1 MVIDQIKKH
10 MIRLSAYCRSL
21 PHPERTDPMVN
32 YYKTINGR
40 IEEIREY
47 EQGCWVN
54 CVAPDDD
61 EVQYLLDFFDIPP
74 ELLRSALDDEESAH
88 IDSED
93 DTTLIIIDVPVVERV
108 SGNITY
114 STMPIGIMITKNN
127 VITVSLKE
135 STILT
140 EFSEGVVRNV
150 MTNYK
155 THFVL
160 HIMLR
165 MATKYLQYLK
175 QIDKISNRIERQL
188 RKSAKNKDLNQLLDI
203 EKSLVFFSSSLK
215 ADENTLEKIMRGRH
229 LKLYEEDQDL
239 LEDVLIEV
247 KQAVDMAATYLNVLN
262 GTMDVFAS
270 IISNNLNVVMKIQ
283 ASLTLLVS
291 VPTVVSGIYG
301 MNIIGGLPFDTLWWF
316 PILISALMMA
326 VMYFILKKKD
336 MF

>member
-1 MVIDQIKKH
+1 MV
-10 MIRLSAYCRSL
+10 S
-21 PHPERTDPMVN
+21 
-32 YYKTINGR
+32 YYKTVNGR
-40 IEEIREY
+40 IEEIKEY
-47 EQGCWVN
+47 EPGCWVN
-54 CVAPDDD
+54 CVAPEDD

-74 ELLRSALDDEESAH
+74 ELLRSALDEEESSH

-93 DTTLIIIDVPVVERV
+93 DTTLIIIDVPVVEKV
-108 SGNITY
+108 SGSITY
-114 STMPIGIMITKNN
+114 STMPIGIMITKSN
-127 VITVSLKE
+127 VITVSLRE

-140 EFSEGVVRNV
+140 EFAEGVVRNV
-150 MTNYK
+150 VTNYK

-175 QIDKISNRIERQL
+175 QIDKISNRIERGL
-188 RKSAKNKDLNQLLDI
+188 RRSAKNKELNQLLDI
-203 EKSLVFFSSSLK
+203 EKSLVYFSSSLK
-215 ADENTLEKIMRGRH
+215 ADEITLEKIMRGRH

-247 KQAVDMAATYLNVLN
+247 KQAVDMAAIYLNILN

-270 IISNNLNVVMKIQ
+270 IISNNLNIVMKIQ

-291 VPTVVSGIYG
+291 VPTVISGLYG
-301 MNIIGGLPFDTLWWF
+301 MNIIGGLPFDGYWWF
-316 PILISALMMA
+316 PVALSGVLMIIMYIILR
-326 VMYFILKKKD
+326 KKD

>member
-1 MVIDQIKKH
+1 MTDVRC
-10 MIRLSAYCRSL
+10 MAVLL
-21 PHPERTDPMVN
+21 PGERMSIVVN
-32 YYKTINGR
+32 FYKTVNGR
-40 IEEIREY
+40 IEEIKEY
-47 EQGCWVN
+47 EEGCWVN
-54 CVAPDDD
+54 CVTPDEH
-61 EVQYLLDFFDIPP
+61 EVDYLLDFFDIPP
-74 ELLRSALDDEESAH
+74 ELLRSALDEEESAH

-93 DTTLIIIDVPVVERV
+93 DTTLIIIDVPVVEKV
-108 SGNITY
+108 SGSITY
-114 STMPIGIMITKNN
+114 STMPIGIMIAGNN

-150 MTNYK
+150 RTDYK

-175 QIDKISNRIERQL
+175 QIDKISNRIERNL
-188 RKSAKNKDLNQLLDI
+188 RKSAKNKELNQLLDV
-203 EKSLVFFSSSLK
+203 EKSLVYFSSSLK
-215 ADENTLEKIMRGRH
+215 SDEITLEKIMRGRYI
-229 LKLYEEDQDL
+229 KLYEEDQDL

-247 KQAVDMAATYLNVLN
+247 KQAVDMTATYLNILN

-291 VPTVVSGIYG
+291 VPTVISGIYG
-301 MNIIGGLPFDTLWWF
+301 MNIIGGLPFDKIWWF
-316 PILISALMMA
+316 PLALSAVLMIIA
-326 VMYFILKKKD
+326 YFFLKKKD

>member
-1 MVIDQIKKH
+1 
-10 MIRLSAYCRSL
+10 
-21 PHPERTDPMVN
+21 MVN
-32 YYKTINGR
+32 FYKTVNGR
-40 IEEIREY
+40 IEEIKEY
-47 EQGCWVN
+47 EEGCWVN
-54 CVAPDDD
+54 CIAPDED
-61 EVQYLLDFFDIPP
+61 EVDYLLDFFDIPP
-74 ELLRSALDDEESAH
+74 ELLRSALDEEESAH

-93 DTTLIIIDVPVVERV
+93 DTTLIIIDVPVVEKV
-108 SGNITY
+108 SGSITY
-114 STMPIGIMITKNN
+114 STMPIGIMITSRN

-175 QIDKISNRIERQL
+175 QIDKISNRIERSL
-188 RKSAKNKDLNQLLDI
+188 RKSAKNKELNQLLDV
-203 EKSLVFFSSSLK
+203 EKSLVYFSSSLK
-215 ADENTLEKIMRGRH
+215 SDEITLERIMRGRYI
-229 LKLYEEDQDL
+229 KLYEEDQDL
-239 LEDVLIEV
+239 LEDVLIEI
-247 KQAVDMAATYLNVLN
+247 KQAVDMTATYLNILN

-270 IISNNLNVVMKIQ
+270 IISNNLNVIMKIQ

-291 VPTVVSGIYG
+291 VPTVISGIYG
-301 MNIIGGLPFDTLWWF
+301 MNIIGGLPFDKLWWF
-316 PILISALMMA
+316 PLAISAVLMII
-326 VMYFILKKKD
+326 VYIFLKKKD

>member
-1 MVIDQIKKH
+1 
-10 MIRLSAYCRSL
+10 MI
-21 PHPERTDPMVN
+21 N
-32 YYKTINGR
+32 YYKTVNGR
-40 IEEIREY
+40 IEELKNY
-47 EQGCWVN
+47 EEGCWVN
-54 CVAPDDD
+54 CVAPDEE
-61 EVQYLLDFFDIPP
+61 EVDYLLDFFDIPP
-74 ELLRSALDDEESAH
+74 ELLRSALDEEESAH

-93 DTTLIIIDVPVVERV
+93 DTTLIIIDVPVVEKV
-108 SGNITY
+108 SGSITY
-114 STMPIGIMITKNN
+114 STMPIGIMITSRN

-150 MTNYK
+150 VTNYK

-175 QIDKISNRIERQL
+175 QIDKISNRIERNL
-188 RKSAKNKDLNQLLDI
+188 RKSAKNKELNQLLDI
-203 EKSLVFFSSSLK
+203 EKSLVYFSSSLK
-215 ADENTLEKIMRGRH
+215 SDEITLERIMRGRYI
-229 LKLYEEDQDL
+229 KLYEEDQDL

-247 KQAVDMAATYLNVLN
+247 KQAVDMTATYLNILN

-270 IISNNLNVVMKIQ
+270 IISNNLNDIMKIQ

-291 VPTVVSGIYG
+291 VPTVISGIYG
-301 MNIIGGLPFDTLWWF
+301 MNIIGGLPFDKIWWF
-316 PILISALMMA
+316 PLAISAVLMI
-326 VMYFILKKKD
+326 VVYLFLKRKD

>member
-1 MVIDQIKKH
+1 MKG
-10 MIRLSAYCRSL
+10 MIALVS
-21 PHPERTDPMVN
+21 
-32 YYKTINGR
+32 YYKTVNGR
-40 IEEIREY
+40 IEEIKTY
-47 EQGCWVN
+47 EEGYWVN
-54 CVAPDDD
+54 CIAPDEE
-61 EVQYLLDFFDIPP
+61 EVDYLLDFFDIPP
-74 ELLRSALDDEESAH
+74 ELLRSALDEEESAH

-93 DTTLIIIDVPVVERV
+93 DTTLIIIDVPVVEKV
-108 SGNITY
+108 SGSITY
-114 STMPIGIMITKNN
+114 STMPIGIMITDKN

-175 QIDKISNRIERQL
+175 QIDKISNRIERGL
-188 RKSAKNKDLNQLLDI
+188 RKSAKNKELNQLLDV
-203 EKSLVFFSSSLK
+203 EKSLVYFSSSLK
-215 ADENTLEKIMRGRH
+215 SDEITLERIMRGRYI
-229 LKLYEEDQDL
+229 KLYEEDQDL

-247 KQAVDMAATYLNVLN
+247 KQAVDMTATYLNILN

-270 IISNNLNVVMKIQ
+270 IISNNLNTVMKIQ

-291 VPTVVSGIYG
+291 VPTVISGIYG
-301 MNIIGGLPFDTLWWF
+301 MNIIGGLPFDKLWWF
-316 PILISALMMA
+316 PLVLSAVLMFL
-326 VMYFILKKKD
+326 VYIFLKRKD

>member
-1 MVIDQIKKH
+1 MV
-10 MIRLSAYCRSL
+10 S
-21 PHPERTDPMVN
+21 
-32 YYKTINGR
+32 YYKTVNGR
-40 IEEIREY
+40 IEETEKY
-47 EQGCWVN
+47 EEGCWVN
-54 CVAPDDD
+54 CIAPDEE
-61 EVQYLLDFFDIPP
+61 EVDYLLDFFDIPP
-74 ELLRSALDDEESAH
+74 ELLRSALDEEESAH

-93 DTTLIIIDVPVVERV
+93 DTTLIIIDVPVVEKV
-108 SGNITY
+108 SGSITY
-114 STMPIGIMITKNN
+114 STMPIGIMITDKN

-150 MTNYK
+150 RTNYK

-175 QIDKISNRIERQL
+175 QIDKISNRIERGL
-188 RKSAKNKDLNQLLDI
+188 RKSAKNKELNQLLDV
-203 EKSLVFFSSSLK
+203 EKSLVYFSSSLK
-215 ADENTLEKIMRGRH
+215 SDEITLERIMRGRYI
-229 LKLYEEDQDL
+229 KLYEEDQDL

-247 KQAVDMAATYLNVLN
+247 KQAVDMTATYLNILN

-270 IISNNLNVVMKIQ
+270 IISNNLNTVMKIQ

-291 VPTVVSGIYG
+291 VPTVISGIYG
-301 MNIIGGLPFDTLWWF
+301 MNITEGLPFDRTWWF
-316 PILISALMMA
+316 PLALSAVLMIVA
-326 VMYFILKKKD
+326 YIILKRKD